1 MILSGDIMNHGFSL
15 FFDIQTNAF
24 QLFGEKKCLN
34 LFFLTSLPN
43 SIFMS

>member
-24 QLFGEKKCLN
+24 QPFGEN
-34 LFFLTSLPN
+34 A
-43 SIFMS
+43 